1 VLVGG
6 QTRTPLVQKA
16 VSSFFGKPPHR
27 GVNPDEVVAL
37 GAAVQ
42 GSLLVSGGDKDM
54 LLLDVTPLS
63 LGIATFDGHFAPL
76 IERNTTV
83 PVRKSHIFTTT
94 RDNQSAVK
102 IRVLQG
108 ESARAD
114 GNHLLGEFVLGEI
127 GPARRGEP
135 EIDVSFDIDS
145 NGIVNVSARDGAT
158 GREQSIAVNTTGT
171 LSESEIQQI
180 IAQHASESDDA

>member
-16 VSSFFGKPPHR
+16 VTQFFGKPPHR

-42 GSLLVSGGDKDM
+42 GGLLVSRDKDM
-54 LLLDVTPLS
+54 LLLDVTPLN
-63 LGIATFDGHFAPL
+63 LGIATFDGHFATL

-83 PVRKSHIFTTT
+83 PVKKSHLFTTT
-94 RDNQSAVK
+94 RDNQRAVK

-108 ESARAD
+108 TSPRAD
-114 GNHLLGEFVLGEI
+114 ENHLLGEFVLGEI
-127 GPARRGEP
+127 APARKGEP
-135 EIDVSFDIDS
+135 EIEVSFDIDA
-145 NGIVNVSARDGAT
+145 NGIVNVSARDRAT
-158 GREQSIAVNTTGT
+158 GREQSITVNATGT
-171 LSESEIQQI
+171 LSESELQDIV
-180 IAQHASESDDA
+180 AASENAELPE